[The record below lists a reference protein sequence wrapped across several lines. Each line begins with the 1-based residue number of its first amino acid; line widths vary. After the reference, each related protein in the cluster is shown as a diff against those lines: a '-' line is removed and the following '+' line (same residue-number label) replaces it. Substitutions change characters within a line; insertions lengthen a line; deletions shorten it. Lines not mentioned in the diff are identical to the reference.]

1 MVYSEHFFVVL
12 KSNGV
17 FKNRNQNVHDDK
29 FLIQFLTY
37 IHKENIPLPNT
48 LSPLPGNPYVG
59 DTCRVVQASTPDST
73 RGTIFL
79 TGSGNTLTCVP

>member
-12 KSNGV
+12 KSKGV
-17 FKNRNQNVHDDK
+17 FKNRNQNVHNDK

-37 IHKENIPLPNT
+37 VHKENIPLPNT

-59 DTCRVVQASTPDST
+59 DTSGVAQTSTPDST
-73 RGTIFL
+73 CGTIFL
-79 TGSGNTLTCVP
+79 TGSGNALTCVP

>member
-12 KSNGV
+12 KSKGV

-37 IHKENIPLPNT
+37 VHKENIPLPNT

-59 DTCRVVQASTPDST
+59 DTSGVAQTSTPDRT
-73 RGTIFL
+73 CGTIFL
-79 TGSGNTLTCVP
+79 PGSGNALTCIR

>member
-12 KSNGV
+12 KSKGV

-37 IHKENIPLPNT
+37 VHKENIPLSNT
-48 LSPLPGNPYVG
+48 LSPLPANPYVG
-59 DTCRVVQASTPDST
+59 DTRGVAQASTPDTT